1 MMPITKKKVLAAI
14 LTAIAALCLALAA
27 CGSGSF
33 FLRLEAGSA
42 AESPGLPGGEAGS
55 AAEGP
60 VIEEPPPD
68 AEVEPEVVD
77 HPG

>member
-42 AESPGLPGGEAGS
+42 AE
-55 AAEGP
+55 GP
-60 VIEEPPPD
+60 VVEEAPPD
-68 AEVEPEVVD
+68 AVVEPEVVD
-77 HPG
+77 QPG